1 MPKLWGDHNPMK
13 LHLAATG
20 TFDTIFNNYL
30 PTKHTGGTA
39 KLRAALHSGQMLT
52 DYYQPQD
59 LALIKDANLLQSFYY
74 LNPDSW
80 IPNNLTAIGHF
91 LCDSGIFT
99 IVYGSH
105 KGGMDDKKIRKYADA
120 YADYVKTFNIQ
131 HYFELDLDSLIGE
144 TETLHLRDRLENR
157 VGWQTIPV
165 WHINRGKDGWLRDL
179 DHPYIAIGGFANC
192 HGKGRKI
199 LAPILP
205 WMVRE
210 AHTRQTWVHALGYTD
225 MRMLETNTYNFD
237 SVDSTAWT
245 FGGMSGTIF
254 TFNGYTLVKHKA
266 PKGKRLETGKACA
279 QNFRAWLQ
287 YSRMLDNRHPNT
299 IQLRPPQG
307 WAKR

>member
-1 MPKLWGDHNPMK
+1 M
-13 LHLAATG
+13 
-20 TFDTIFNNYL
+20 
-30 PTKHTGGTA
+30 
-39 KLRAALHSGQMLT
+39 
-52 DYYQPQD
+52 
-59 LALIKDANLLQSFYY
+59 
-74 LNPDSW
+74 
-80 IPNNLTAIGHF
+80 
-91 LCDSGIFT
+91 
-99 IVYGSH
+99 YGSH

-179 DHPYIAIGGFANC
+179 DHLYIAIGGFANC

-210 AHTRQTWVHALGYTD
+210 AHARQTWVHALGYTD

-237 SVDSTAWT
+237 SVDSTAWIFWQHERHNRHVQRLHPCQT
-245 FGGMSGTIF
+245 QGTKGQTTGDQQSRRAKLPRMATIF
-254 TFNGYTLVKHKA
+254 TDAG
-266 PKGKRLETGKACA
+266 
-279 QNFRAWLQ
+279 
-287 YSRMLDNRHPNT
+287 
-299 IQLRPPQG
+299 
-307 WAKR
+307 